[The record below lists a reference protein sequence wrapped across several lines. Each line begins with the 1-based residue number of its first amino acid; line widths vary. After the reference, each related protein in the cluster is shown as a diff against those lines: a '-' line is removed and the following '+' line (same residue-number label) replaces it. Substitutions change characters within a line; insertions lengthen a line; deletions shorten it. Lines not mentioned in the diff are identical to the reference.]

1 MKKWLLSIAASLV
14 VLVGLLLFVAPDS
27 VDIPNLTLHSG
38 DPKNGLYQ
46 QSLRSFIFD
55 YGDVVVY
62 YERSGWV
69 PAHEFPY
76 SYTDQEYPPLGIL
89 YFSLPRL
96 FVSDFGSYVTVYV
109 LLVALTFFCFL
120 YFAWKLLGIMQR
132 SRWYMLGFL
141 LPSFLYFVGARFD
154 IFAATMVMASLL
166 TLYRKKFIFSMVL
179 IGLAMLIKW
188 YPVFLVPFA
197 IAWSVKQGISLR
209 TIKKECSGQQL
220 FFLG

>member
-1 MKKWLLSIAASLV
+1 
-14 VLVGLLLFVAPDS
+14 
-27 VDIPNLTLHSG
+27 
-38 DPKNGLYQ
+38 
-46 QSLRSFIFD
+46 
-55 YGDVVVY
+55 
-62 YERSGWV
+62 
-69 PAHEFPY
+69 
-76 SYTDQEYPPLGIL
+76 
-89 YFSLPRL
+89 
-96 FVSDFGSYVTVYV
+96 
-109 LLVALTFFCFL
+109 
-120 YFAWKLLGIMQR
+120 
-132 SRWYMLGFL
+132 MLGFL